1 MNNIRKY
8 SLITVL
14 VLIASGLFAQSN
26 ERKKANLPVITEA
39 LSVLEKAEG
48 WTLQDNGIWIK
59 GNNYIPNSNA
69 DVNRTNDPENKLG
82 RHNFKSIELREV
94 LIGGEQYLVMLM
106 FSKGGKFEFETLR
119 EGWKSYDNVG
129 YYVFKASKLKDVL
142 ADSAMMGKLN
152 LVNLE
157 LFCSDHLIDFDK
169 HTYLQKI
176 ANHIQRVYNSKL
188 HNNFNLLLAVM
199 PINSSVGKVIRLRFI
214 EVYNKKSLYQR
225 YFIPETKEGLLNKYY
240 YEMPYNEFSRFMRTV
255 PVFTELIGN
264 PRTFTEFFNRG
275 IALYKR
281 NDFKLAIQDFEKAEE
296 LSSSDK
302 PFLVYAYLGS
312 CYHQLKDYSKAL
324 QYFDQAVENKP
335 VERDLIN
342 DWAKAMYNRGVTR
355 KALNDKDGACD
366 DWNKASV
373 YGVDEAEKLVRKHCK

>member
-1 MNNIRKY
+1 
-8 SLITVL
+8 
-14 VLIASGLFAQSN
+14 
-26 ERKKANLPVITEA
+26 
-39 LSVLEKAEG
+39 
-48 WTLQDNGIWIK
+48 
-59 GNNYIPNSNA
+59 
-69 DVNRTNDPENKLG
+69 
-82 RHNFKSIELREV
+82 
-94 LIGGEQYLVMLM
+94 
-106 FSKGGKFEFETLR
+106 
-119 EGWKSYDNVG
+119 
-129 YYVFKASKLKDVL
+129 
-142 ADSAMMGKLN
+142 
-152 LVNLE
+152 
-157 LFCSDHLIDFDK
+157 
-169 HTYLQKI
+169 
-176 ANHIQRVYNSKL
+176 VYNSKL

-199 PINSSVGKVIRLRFI
+199 PLNSSAGKVIRLRFI

-240 YEMPYNEFSRFMRTV
+240 YEIPFNEFSRFMRTV
-255 PVFTELIGN
+255 PVFAELIGN

-312 CYHQLKDYSKAL
+312 CYHELKDYSKAL

-335 VERDLIN
+335 VERELIK
-342 DWAKAMYNRGVTR
+342 DWAKAIYNRGVTR
-355 KALNDKDGACD
+355 KALNDKNGACD